1 MATSG
6 LYEQDLHTASPL
18 RLSALLSL
26 ARNCRE
32 IDNPRELYN
41 HALEMPTVIALNRPI
56 QNPAAFGFQPGT
68 RQLAWNHRNPV
79 GRSAKAR
86 RFWHEADAEEK
97 KKLATLARE
106 AALAL
111 QATGSITVQ
120 AYAGLDQEFCLGL
133 RFIGN
138 RHYPIT
144 ALSFLLNF
152 QGFVSAEHQRFYQQ
166 SRPIDEPDMLLV
178 YDPDWQHCDH
188 PEGLVIIDR
197 LSKTIFVLG
206 LPYFGEVKK
215 GLLTLI
221 WHAAIHE
228 RVPGTAIRR
237 FLPIHGSV
245 FVLNG
250 KTVVIIALSGSGKSS
265 LSRNAESIAHDDA
278 FLVSMVSGR
287 VIVLEPTFFNKTDGD
302 TIGDETSE
310 RGLIFYNMGLAELAG
325 KMEVVPRDRL
335 VANGRVIQAR
345 PANAVNGYDRVD
357 IVSLVMK
364 DDTLPPIS
372 LINDP
377 SLFVAFGASLMT
389 KRSLAEALKSVA
401 EQFTLVI
408 EPFAQPFRS
417 WRLNTECRM
426 FQLFLELCRP
436 LTVLLNTG
444 DFMGQDIELE
454 LSRDRL
460 LPALTRGELEFA
472 PWRIVPGQMVSL
484 PKKGSL
490 GKEFDRLFAPRT
502 SDQTYVARFVERMQ
516 ARIDFLTR
524 IRDRNQLH
532 ADFVDPLLQ
541 VRIAL
546 DEFLNRDPIAGD
558 FSWNRQ
564 ELERLGKGEKTARRC
579 IKL

>member
-1 MATSG
+1 M
-6 LYEQDLHTASPL
+6 D
-18 RLSALLSL
+18 
-26 ARNCRE
+26 
-32 IDNPRELYN
+32 
-41 HALEMPTVIALNRPI
+41 TVIALSRPLR
-56 QNPAAFGFQPGT
+56 NPETFGFQPAT
-68 RQLAWNHRNPV
+68 RQLVWNHRNPV
-79 GRSAKAR
+79 GRTAKAR
-86 RFWHEADAEEK
+86 HFWHGADVEER

-106 AALAL
+106 AALGL
-111 QATGSITVQ
+111 QATGSITTR

-138 RHYPIT
+138 QHYPIT

-152 QGFVSAEHQRFYQQ
+152 QGFVNQAQRDFYKK
-166 SRPIDEPDMLLV
+166 SRPIAEPDMLLV
-178 YDPDWQHCDH
+178 YDPDWHH
-188 PEGLVIIDR
+188 PDYPGGLVIIDR
-197 LSKTIFVLG
+197 YSKSIFVLG

-228 RVPGTAIRR
+228 RVPGTDIRR
-237 FLPIHGSV
+237 FLPIHGSICV
-245 FVLNG
+245 ING

-265 LSRNAESIAHDDA
+265 LSRHAESIAHDDA
-278 FLVSMVSGR
+278 FLVSMATGR

-302 TIGDETSE
+302 TIGDETGE
-310 RGLIFYNMGLAELAG
+310 RGLIFFNMGVAELG
-325 KMEVVPRDRL
+325 GQVVVVPRDRL

-372 LINDP
+372 LINNP
-377 SLFVAFGASLMT
+377 ALFVAFGASLMT
-389 KRSLAEALKSVA
+389 KRSLAEALKSIA

-436 LTVLLNTG
+436 VTVLLNTG
-444 DFMGQDIELE
+444 DFMGQDIKLE

-460 LPALTRGELEFA
+460 LPALTRGELEFS
-472 PWRIVPGQMVSL
+472 PWRIVPKQMVSL
-484 PKKGSL
+484 PKKGAL
-490 GKEFDRLFAPRT
+490 GKEYDRLFAPKT
-502 SDQTYVARFVERMQ
+502 SDQDYVARFVERMQ

-524 IRDRNQLH
+524 IREQNKLH

-546 DEFLNRDPIAGD
+546 DEFLKRDPIAGD
-558 FSWNRQ
+558 FSWSRE
-564 ELERLGKGEKTARRC
+564 ELEKLGKG
-579 IKL
+579 

>member
-6 LYEQDLHTASPL
+6 LHEQDLHHSSPL
-18 RLSALLSL
+18 RLTALLPL
-26 ARNCRE
+26 AKNCRA
-32 IDNPRELYN
+32 IDDPQELYN
-41 HALEMPTVIALNRPI
+41 LSLGMDTVIALARPMREPE
-56 QNPAAFGFQPGT
+56 NFGFKPGT
-68 RQLAWNHRNPV
+68 RQLVWNHDRSV
-79 GRSAKAR
+79 GRAAKAR
-86 RFWHEADAEEK
+86 RFWHEADAEGR
-97 KKLATLARE
+97 KKLATMARE
-106 AALAL
+106 AALHL
-111 QATGSITVQ
+111 QATGTITSR

-138 RHYPIT
+138 QNYPIT
-144 ALSFLLNF
+144 NLSFLLNF
-152 QGFVSAEHQRFYQQ
+152 QAFASEAHRDFYAR
-166 SRPIDEPDMLLV
+166 SRPIAEPDMLLV
-178 YDPDWQHCDH
+178 YDPDWQHPDH

-197 LSKTIFVLG
+197 DSKTIFVLG

-221 WHAAIHE
+221 WQTAIHE
-228 RVPGTAIRR
+228 RAPGTEIRR
-237 FLPIHGSV
+237 FLPIHGSICV
-245 FVLNG
+245 ING

-278 FLVSMVSGR
+278 FVVSMVTGR

-302 TIGDETSE
+302 AIGDETTA
-310 RGLIFYNMGLAELAG
+310 RGLIFYNMGVVELAG
-325 KMEVVPRDRL
+325 QLEVVPRDRL
-335 VANGRVIQAR
+335 VANGRVIQSR

-377 SLFVAFGASLMT
+377 ALFVAFGASLMT
-389 KRSLAEALKSVA
+389 KRSLAENLKSVA

-426 FQLFLELCRP
+426 FQLFLELFRP
-436 LTVLLNTG
+436 VTVLLNTG
-444 DFMGQDIELE
+444 DFMGADIKLD

-460 LPALTRGELEFA
+460 LPALTRGELDFT
-472 PWRIVPGQMVSL
+472 PWRIIPKEMVSL
-484 PKKGSL
+484 PQEGSL
-490 GKEFDRLFAPRT
+490 GAEYDRLFAPQI
-502 SDQTYVARFVERMQ
+502 SDQAYVARFVERMQ
-516 ARIDFLTR
+516 ARIDFLAR
-524 IRDRNQLH
+524 FRDQNRLH

-546 DEFLNRDPIAGD
+546 DEFLKRDPIAGD
-558 FSWNRQ
+558 FSWSKE
-564 ELERLGKGEKTARRC
+564 ELERLGKGG
-579 IKL
+579 

>member
-1 MATSG
+1 MATTG
-6 LYEQDLHTASPL
+6 LYEQDLHAASPL
-18 RLSALLSL
+18 RLTALLPL

-32 IDNPRELYN
+32 IDDPQELYN
-41 HALEMPTVIALNRPI
+41 LSLAMDTVIALTRPM
-56 QNPAAFGFQPGT
+56 QRPEEFGFQPGT
-68 RQLAWNHRNPV
+68 RQLLWNHDRSV
-79 GRSAKAR
+79 GRTAKAR

-97 KKLATLARE
+97 KKLAALARE
-106 AALAL
+106 AALKL
-111 QATGSITVQ
+111 QATGAISTR

-138 RHYPIT
+138 QNYPIT

-152 QGFVSAEHQRFYQQ
+152 QGFSSDAHREFYAK
-166 SRPIDEPDMLLV
+166 SRPINEPDMLLV
-178 YDPDWQHCDH
+178 YDPDWRHPEH

-197 LSKTIFVLG
+197 QSKTIFVLG

-221 WHAAIHE
+221 WQSAIHE
-228 RVPGTAIRR
+228 RVPGTDIRR
-237 FLPIHGSV
+237 FLPIHGAICV
-245 FVLNG
+245 ING

-265 LSRNAESIAHDDA
+265 LSRNASSIAHDDA
-278 FLVSMVSGR
+278 FLVSMVTGR

-302 TIGDETSE
+302 AIGDETTA
-310 RGLIFYNMGLAELAG
+310 RGLIFYNMGVVELAG
-325 KMEVVPRDRL
+325 RLEVVPRDRL

-377 SLFVAFGASLMT
+377 ALFVAFGASLMT

-426 FQLFLELCRP
+426 FQLFLELFRP
-436 LTVLLNTG
+436 VTILLNTG
-444 DFMGQDIELE
+444 DFMGEDIKLE

-460 LPALTRGELEFA
+460 LPGLARGELEFE
-472 PWRIVPGQMVSL
+472 PWRIIPGERVAL
-484 PKKGSL
+484 PKRGSL
-490 GKEFDRLFAPRT
+490 GGEYDHLFAPQT
-502 SDQTYVARFVERMQ
+502 SDQAYVARIVERMQ
-516 ARIDFLTR
+516 ARIDFLTK

-532 ADFVDPLLQ
+532 ADFVDPLVQ

-546 DEFLNRDPIAGD
+546 DEFLQRDPIAGD
-558 FSWNRQ
+558 FSWSKE
-564 ELERLGKGEKTARRC
+564 ELERLGKGPGAA
-579 IKL
+579 

>member
-1 MATSG
+1 MATFG
-6 LYEQDLHTASPL
+6 LYEQDLHQASPL
-18 RLSALLSL
+18 RLTALLPL

-32 IDNPRELYN
+32 IDDPQELYN
-41 HALEMPTVIALNRPI
+41 LSLEMDTVIALTRPI
-56 QNPAAFGFQPGT
+56 QNPETFGFQPDT
-68 RQLAWNHRNPV
+68 RQLVWNHRNPV
-79 GRSAKAR
+79 GRTAKAR
-86 RFWHEADAEEK
+86 RFWHNADAEER

-111 QATGSITVQ
+111 QATGSITSR

-138 RHYPIT
+138 RNYPIT

-152 QGFVSAEHQRFYQQ
+152 QGFVGPDHYNFYKQ
-166 SRPIDEPDMLLV
+166 SRPIAEPDMLLV
-178 YDPDWQHCDH
+178 YDPDWCHPEY

-197 LSKTIFVLG
+197 VSKAIFVLG

-228 RVPGTAIRR
+228 RVPGTEIRR
-237 FLPIHGSV
+237 FLPIHGSICV
-245 FVLNG
+245 ING

-278 FLVSMVSGR
+278 FLVSMVTGR

-302 TIGDETSE
+302 AIGDDTTW
-310 RGLIFYNMGLAELAG
+310 RGLIFYNMGLAELNG

-377 SLFVAFGASLMT
+377 ALFVAFGASLMT

-436 LTVLLNTG
+436 VTVLLNTG
-444 DFMGQDIELE
+444 DFMGQDIKLE
-454 LSRDRL
+454 LSRDQL
-460 LPALTRGELEFA
+460 LPALTRDELEFS
-472 PWRIVPGQMVSL
+472 PWRIVPRQMVSL
-484 PKKGSL
+484 PRQGSL
-490 GKEFDRLFAPRT
+490 GKEYDRYFRPKT
-502 SDQTYVARFVERMQ
+502 SDQAYVTRFVERMQ

-546 DEFLNRDPIAGD
+546 DEFLKRDPIAGD
-558 FSWNRQ
+558 FSWSRA
-564 ELERLGKGEKTARRC
+564 ELERLGKGEKAVR
-579 IKL
+579 

>member
-1 MATSG
+1 MATTG
-6 LYEQDLHTASPL
+6 LYEEDLHAASPL
-18 RLSALLSL
+18 RITALLPL

-32 IDNPRELYN
+32 IDDPQELYN
-41 HALEMPTVIALNRPI
+41 LSLAMPTVIALTRTI
-56 QNPAAFGFQPGT
+56 QNPESFGFQPGT
-68 RQLAWNHRNPV
+68 RQLVWNHAKAV
-79 GRSAKAR
+79 GRTAKAR
-86 RFWHEADAEEK
+86 RFWHEADAEGR
-97 KKLATLARE
+97 KKLASLARE
-106 AALAL
+106 AALKL
-111 QATGSITVQ
+111 QATGAITCR
-120 AYAGLDQEFCLGL
+120 AYAGLEQEFCLGL

-138 RHYPIT
+138 QDYPVT
-144 ALSFLLNF
+144 ALSFILNF
-152 QGFVSAEHQRFYQQ
+152 QGFVSEAHREFYAQ
-166 SRPIDEPDMLLV
+166 SRPIAEPDMLLV
-178 YDPDWQHCDH
+178 YDPDWQHPDH

-197 LSKTIFVLG
+197 AAKAIFVLG

-221 WHAAIHE
+221 WQTAIHE
-228 RVPGTAIRR
+228 RVPGTDIRR
-237 FLPIHGSV
+237 FLPIHGSICV
-245 FVLNG
+245 ING

-278 FLVSMVSGR
+278 FVVSMVTGR

-302 TIGDETSE
+302 TIGDETTA
-310 RGLIFYNMGLAELAG
+310 RGLIFYNMGVAELDG
-325 KMEVVPRDRL
+325 KLEVVPRDRL

-372 LINDP
+372 LLNDP
-377 SLFVAFGASLMT
+377 ALFVAFGASLMT

-426 FQLFLELCRP
+426 FQLFLELFRP
-436 LTVLLNTG
+436 VTVLLNTG
-444 DFMGQDIELE
+444 DFMGNDIKLE

-460 LPALTRGELEFA
+460 LPALTRGELDFT
-472 PWRIVPGQMVSL
+472 PWQIVPEEMVSL
-484 PKKGSL
+484 PRTGSL
-490 GKEFDRLFAPRT
+490 GVAYDQHFAPQP
-502 SDQTYVARFVERMQ
+502 SDQVYVARFVERMQ
-516 ARIDFLTR
+516 ARIDFLSK
-524 IRDRNQLH
+524 IRDQNHLH

-546 DEFLNRDPIAGD
+546 DEFLRRDPVAGD
-558 FSWNRQ
+558 FSWSKE
-564 ELERLGKGEKTARRC
+564 ELEKLGKR
-579 IKL
+579 

>member
-1 MATSG
+1 MSTMG
-6 LYEQDLHTASPL
+6 FYEPDLHRASPL
-18 RLSALLSL
+18 RLTALLPL

-32 IDNPRELYN
+32 IDDPQVLYDLAVEMETVV
-41 HALEMPTVIALNRPI
+41 ALDRPI
-56 QNPAAFGFQPGT
+56 HAPKTFGFRAGT
-68 RQLAWNHRNPV
+68 RQLVWNHRNPV
-79 GRSAKAR
+79 GRTAKAR
-86 RFWHEADAEEK
+86 RFWHKADAEEK
-97 KKLATLARE
+97 KKLSTLARE
-106 AALAL
+106 AALNL
-111 QATGSITVQ
+111 QAAGTITSR
-120 AYAGLDQEFCLGL
+120 AYAGLDREFCLGL

-138 RHYPIT
+138 QRYPIT

-152 QGFVSAEHQRFYQQ
+152 QGFVSPEHRRFYEE
-166 SRPIDEPDMLLV
+166 SRPIPEPDMLLV
-178 YDPDWQHCDH
+178 YDPDWRHPDY
-188 PEGLVIIDR
+188 PEGLVLIDR
-197 LSKTIFVLG
+197 DAKAIFVLG

-228 RVPGTAIRR
+228 RVPGTDIRR

-245 FVLNG
+245 CVLNG

-278 FLVSMVSGR
+278 FLVSMVTGR

-302 TIGDETSE
+302 SIGDETTV
-310 RGLIFYNMGLAELAG
+310 RGLIFYNMGVAKVG
-325 KMEVVPRDRL
+325 GRMEVVPRDRL

-345 PANAVNGYDRVD
+345 PANAVDGYNGID

-372 LINDP
+372 RINNP

-426 FQLFLELCRP
+426 FLLFLELFQP
-436 LTVLLNTG
+436 VTVILNTG
-444 DFMGQDIELE
+444 DFMGEDITLE

-472 PWRIVPGQMVSL
+472 PWRIVPKQMVSL

-490 GKEFDRLFAPRT
+490 GKEYDRLFRPLT
-502 SDQTYVARFVERMQ
+502 SDQAYVARFVERMQ
-516 ARIDFLTR
+516 ARIDFLTK
-524 IRDRNQLH
+524 IRDQNRLH
-532 ADFVDPLLQ
+532 ADFVDPLLE

-546 DEFLNRDPIAGD
+546 DEFLQHDPIAGD
-558 FSWNRQ
+558 FTWNR
-564 ELERLGKGEKTARRC
+564 EDLARLSQGKKKEKS
-579 IKL
+579 

>member
-1 MATSG
+1 MATTG
-6 LYEQDLHTASPL
+6 LYEQDLQQSSPL
-18 RLSALLSL
+18 RLTALLPL

-32 IDNPRELYN
+32 IAAPQELYDLSLN
-41 HALEMPTVIALNRPI
+41 MGTVIPLTRPM
-56 QNPAAFGFQPGT
+56 QNPQEFGFRPGT
-68 RQLAWNHRNPV
+68 RQLVWNHAKSV
-79 GRSAKAR
+79 GRTAKAR
-86 RFWHEADAEEK
+86 RFWHEADAEGK

-106 AALAL
+106 AALKL
-111 QATGSITVQ
+111 QATGTITCR
-120 AYAGLDQEFCLGL
+120 AYAGLDQEFCVGL
-133 RFIGN
+133 RFLGN
-138 RHYPIT
+138 QHYPIT

-152 QGFVSAEHQRFYQQ
+152 QGFLTTAQHDFFSQ
-166 SRPIDEPDMLLV
+166 SRPIPEPDMLLV
-178 YDPDWQHCDH
+178 YDPDWQHPEH

-197 LSKTIFVLG
+197 AAKAIFVLG

-221 WHAAIHE
+221 WQTAIHE
-228 RVPGTAIRR
+228 RVPGTDIRR
-237 FLPIHGSV
+237 FLPIHGSICV
-245 FVLNG
+245 ING

-265 LSRNAESIAHDDA
+265 LSRHAETIAHDDA
-278 FLVSMVSGR
+278 FLVSMVTGR

-302 TIGDETSE
+302 AIGDETTE
-310 RGLIFYNMGLAELAG
+310 RGLIFYNMGVAEVDG
-325 KMEVVPRDRL
+325 RIEVVPRDRL

-345 PANAVNGYDRVD
+345 PANAVNGYNRVD

-377 SLFVAFGASLMT
+377 ALFVAFGASLMT

-426 FQLFLELCRP
+426 FQLFLELFQP
-436 LTVLLNTG
+436 VTVLLNTG
-444 DFMGQDIELE
+444 DFMGQDIKLE

-460 LPALTRGELEFA
+460 LPALTKEELEFT
-472 PWRIVPGQMVSL
+472 PWQIIPKEMVSL
-484 PKKGSL
+484 PRAGSL
-490 GKEFDRLFAPRT
+490 GPEYDQHFAPQP
-502 SDQTYVARFVERMQ
+502 SDPTYVARFVERMQ
-516 ARIDFLTR
+516 ARIDFLSK
-524 IRDRNQLH
+524 IRDQNHLH

-546 DEFLNRDPIAGD
+546 DEFLKRDPIAGD
-558 FSWNRQ
+558 FSWSKE
-564 ELERLGKGEKTARRC
+564 ELERLGKGN
-579 IKL
+579 IGPVLPI

>member
-1 MATSG
+1 MATFG
-6 LYEQDLHTASPL
+6 LYEQNLHRASPL
-18 RLSALLSL
+18 RLTALLPL

-32 IDNPRELYN
+32 IDDPQELYN
-41 HALEMPTVIALNRPI
+41 LSLEMDTVIALTRPM
-56 QNPAAFGFQPGT
+56 QNPETFGFQPET
-68 RQLAWNHRNPV
+68 RQLVWNHRNPV

-86 RFWHEADAEEK
+86 HFWHDADAEER
-97 KKLATLARE
+97 KKLAALARE

-111 QATGSITVQ
+111 QATGSITSR

-138 RHYPIT
+138 RNYPIT

-152 QGFVSAEHQRFYQQ
+152 QGFVGPDHYDFYKQ
-166 SRPIDEPDMLLV
+166 SRPIAEPDMLLV
-178 YDPDWQHCDH
+178 YDPDWCH
-188 PEGLVIIDR
+188 PEYPGGLVIIDR
-197 LSKTIFVLG
+197 VSKAIFVLG

-228 RVPGTAIRR
+228 RVPGTEIRR
-237 FLPIHGSV
+237 FLPIHGSICV
-245 FVLNG
+245 ING

-278 FLVSMVSGR
+278 FLVSMATGR

-302 TIGDETSE
+302 AIGDDTTG
-310 RGLIFYNMGLAELAG
+310 RGLIFYNMGLAELDG

-377 SLFVAFGASLMT
+377 ALFVAFGASLMT

-436 LTVLLNTG
+436 VTVILNTG
-444 DFMGQDIELE
+444 DFMGEDITLE
-454 LSRDRL
+454 ISRDRL
-460 LPALTRGELEFA
+460 LPALTRDELEFT
-472 PWRIVPGQMVSL
+472 PWRIVPRQMVSL
-484 PKKGSL
+484 PKKESL
-490 GKEFDRLFAPRT
+490 GKEYDRLFKPKT
-502 SDQTYVARFVERMQ
+502 SDQAYVARFVERMQ

-546 DEFLNRDPIAGD
+546 DEFLKRDPIAGD
-558 FSWNRQ
+558 FSWSRA
-564 ELERLGKGEKTARRC
+564 ELEQLGKGEKAGQ
-579 IKL
+579 

>member
-6 LYEQDLHTASPL
+6 LYEQDLHQASPL
-18 RLSALLSL
+18 RITALLPL

-32 IDNPRELYN
+32 IDDPQELHDLSREM
-41 HALEMPTVIALNRPI
+41 ATVIALDRPM
-56 QNPAAFGFQPGT
+56 QNPESFGFQPGT
-68 RQLAWNHRNPV
+68 RQLVWNHRNPV
-79 GRSAKAR
+79 GRTAKAR
-86 RFWHEADAEEK
+86 RFWHQADAEER
-97 KKLATLARE
+97 KKLATIARE
-106 AALAL
+106 AALSL
-111 QATGSITVQ
+111 QTTGTIASR
-120 AYAGLDQEFCLGL
+120 AYAGLDEEFCLGL

-152 QGFVSAEHQRFYQQ
+152 QSFVSSAHYDFYKR
-166 SRPIDEPDMLLV
+166 SRPIAEPDMLLV
-178 YDPDWQHCDH
+178 YDPDWHH
-188 PEGLVIIDR
+188 SEYPEGLVIIDR
-197 LSKTIFVLG
+197 FSKSIFVLG

-228 RVPGTAIRR
+228 RIPGTEIRR
-237 FLPIHGSV
+237 FLPIHGSICV
-245 FVLNG
+245 INS
-250 KTVVIIALSGSGKSS
+250 KTMVIIALSGSGKSS

-278 FLVSMVSGR
+278 FLVSMATGR

-302 TIGDETSE
+302 AIGDETTG
-310 RGLIFYNMGLAELAG
+310 RGLIFFNMGLAELEG

-436 LTVLLNTG
+436 VTVILNTG
-444 DFMGQDIELE
+444 DFMGQDIRLE

-460 LPALTRGELEFA
+460 LPTLTRGELEFA
-472 PWRIVPGQMVSL
+472 PWRIVPRQMVSL
-484 PKKGSL
+484 PKKESL
-490 GKEFDRLFAPRT
+490 GKEYDRLFKPKT

-524 IRDRNQLH
+524 FRDQNQLH

-546 DEFLNRDPIAGD
+546 DEFLQRNPIAGD
-558 FSWNRQ
+558 FSWSRTD
-564 ELERLGKGEKTARRC
+564 LASLGKDG
-579 IKL
+579 

>member
-6 LYEQDLHTASPL
+6 LYEQDLHQSSPL
-18 RLSALLSL
+18 RLTALLPL

-32 IDNPRELYN
+32 IDDPQELYN
-41 HALEMPTVIALNRPI
+41 LSLEMDTVIALARPMK
-56 QNPAAFGFQPGT
+56 NPEAFGFQPDT
-68 RQLAWNHRNPV
+68 RQLVWNHRNPV
-79 GRSAKAR
+79 GRTAMAR
-86 RFWHEADAEEK
+86 RFWHDADAEQR

-106 AALAL
+106 AALNL
-111 QATGSITVQ
+111 QATGSITSR
-120 AYAGLDQEFCLGL
+120 AYAGLDREFCLGL

-138 RHYPIT
+138 RRYPIT

-152 QGFVSAEHQRFYQQ
+152 QGFVSAEHYDFYKQ
-166 SRPIDEPDMLLV
+166 SRPIAEPDMLLV
-178 YDPDWQHCDH
+178 YDPDWRH
-188 PEGLVIIDR
+188 PEYPDGLVIIDR
-197 LSKTIFVLG
+197 LSKSIFVLG

-228 RVPGTAIRR
+228 RVPGTDIRR
-237 FLPIHGSV
+237 FLPIHGSICV
-245 FVLNG
+245 ING

-278 FLVSMVSGR
+278 FLVSMATGR

-302 TIGDETSE
+302 AIGDETTE
-310 RGLIFYNMGLAELAG
+310 RGLIFYNMGLAELEG

-345 PANAVNGYDRVD
+345 PPNAVDGYDRVD

-372 LINDP
+372 LINDTE
-377 SLFVAFGASLMT
+377 LFVAFGASLMT

-436 LTVLLNTG
+436 VTVILNTG
-444 DFMGQDIELE
+444 DFMGQDITLD
-454 LSRDRL
+454 LSRDLL
-460 LPALTRGELEFA
+460 LPALTRDELEFS

-484 PKKGSL
+484 PRKDSL
-490 GKEFDRLFAPRT
+490 GKEYDRLFKPKT
-502 SDQTYVARFVERMQ
+502 SDQAYVARFVERMQ

-524 IRDRNQLH
+524 IRDQNKLH
-532 ADFVDPLLQ
+532 ADFVDPLLR

-546 DEFLNRDPIAGD
+546 DEFLKRDPIAGD
-558 FSWNRQ
+558 FSWSRE
-564 ELERLGKGEKTARRC
+564 ELEKLGKG
-579 IKL
+579 